1 MIVNKLEKYLQ
12 EVLSNMKTRLLV
24 EQHFHGC
31 YGVDFSVANVD
42 EVLALSKRMFKD
54 GYGYIFPTLVTDS
67 VENIKRQI
75 NVIKEAAALQ
85 TSDMAKICGIHMEGI
100 FLNPEKRGIH
110 NPKYFLKPTIENF
123 KKIEDDFIK
132 IITIAPELADIEL
145 LQYLQS
151 KDIKIQ
157 AGHCIGGDL
166 TYCDGT
172 THTFNGMAGI
182 SHRGS
187 STALSALINDDIYTE
202 IIADGIH
209 VYDDALKLLFKT
221 KQKNKILLISDSL
234 ACAHSN
240 IKEFEF
246 ADETIY
252 YDGHRATSKE
262 GTIAG
267 SAMMLTDIIKILGQK
282 GMFSKQFIS
291 NSYDYHKLP
300 DIGEIEWDDDYNI
313 ISVKH

>member
-1 MIVNKLEKYLQ
+1 
-12 EVLSNMKTRLLV
+12 MKTKLLV

-31 YGVDFSVANVD
+31 YGVDFSIATVD
-42 EVLALSKRMFKD
+42 EVLELSKRMLKD

-75 NVIKEAAALQ
+75 NVIKEAATRQ
-85 TSDMAKICGIHMEGI
+85 TSDMAKICGIHLEGI
-100 FLNPEKRGIH
+100 FLNPEKKGIH

-145 LQYLQS
+145 LQYLKT
-151 KDIKIQ
+151 KDIKVQ
-157 AGHCIGGDL
+157 AGHCVGGDL
-166 TYCDGT
+166 SYCDGT

-221 KQKNKILLISDSL
+221 KQMNKILLISDSL
-234 ACAHSN
+234 SCAHSN

-246 ADETIY
+246 AGETIY

-267 SAMMLTDIIKILGQK
+267 SAMMLTDIIKILGK
-282 GMFSKQFIS
+282 KDMFSKQFIS
-291 NSYDYHKLP
+291 NSYDYHKLS
-300 DIGEIEWDDDYNI
+300 DIGELEWDEDYNI
-313 ISVKH
+313 VRVKH

>member
-42 EVLALSKRMFKD
+42 EVLDLSKHMFKD

-67 VENIKRQI
+67 IENIKRQI

-187 STALSALINDDIYTE
+187 STALSALKNDDIYT
-202 IIADGIH
+202 
-209 VYDDALKLLFKT
+209 
-221 KQKNKILLISDSL
+221 
-234 ACAHSN
+234 
-240 IKEFEF
+240 
-246 ADETIY
+246 
-252 YDGHRATSKE
+252 
-262 GTIAG
+262 
-267 SAMMLTDIIKILGQK
+267 
-282 GMFSKQFIS
+282 
-291 NSYDYHKLP
+291 
-300 DIGEIEWDDDYNI
+300 
-313 ISVKH
+313 